1 MTWEGWTALVILALL
16 LFALARNLA
25 GADIL
30 LGGAAAVFALLSSF
44 SNKFPSVREVA
55 AGFGNEGLLT
65 VATLF
70 VLTAGLRETG
80 ALSMVAGALLGRP
93 RTVAGAQA
101 RLMIPTATA
110 SAFINNTPVVAMM
123 IPAVTEWCRKIGVSP
138 AKVMIPL
145 SYAAVLGGVLTLIG
159 TSTNLIVHGLMIA
172 AAKTDPAMPRFG
184 FWTIGAV
191 GLPCALAGLVFIL
204 LCARRLLPDRS
215 AVDVSHDDPRQYTV
229 EMLVEPGGAI
239 DGRTIEQA
247 GLRNLPTV
255 YLMEVQRD
263 DGQTTI
269 PAVGPQEVLRGG
281 DRLIFVGVVDS
292 VVDLH
297 RTRGLTPATNQV
309 FKLQD
314 PRHRRVLIEAVVG
327 SGCPLAGKGIR
338 EGRFR
343 TRYDAA
349 VIAVHRD
356 GERVRQKIGDIVLRP
371 GDTLLLEAHPRF
383 ADQWRDSRDF
393 LLVSPIA
400 GSAPRRHER
409 AWVALLILVGTI
421 VAMTFEAKIPV
432 LTTAMVAAGLMLV
445 TRCCTGDQ
453 ARRSV
458 DWSTL
463 VAIGASFGV
472 GKAIQTTGAAEFVSQ
487 TVLGPLQ
494 NLGPWAALLGIYFLT
509 LLFTEL
515 VSNNAAAAL
524 AFPIAHAT
532 AGAMGVDFMPFAVC
546 LAIAA
551 SCGFATPLGYQT
563 HLMVYGPG
571 GYRMS
576 DFMRIGLPLDGIVM
590 LVAVAVAPMVFPFH
604 P

>member
-30 LGGAAAVFALLSSF
+30 LGGAAALFALLSSF
-44 SNKFPSVREVA
+44 SAKFPSAREVA

-65 VATLF
+65 IAALF

-80 ALSMVAGALLGRP
+80 ALSLVAGGLLGRP
-93 RTVAGAQA
+93 RTVTGAQA
-101 RLMIPTATA
+101 RLMLPTAAA
-110 SAFINNTPVVAMM
+110 SGFINNTPVVAMM
-123 IPAVTEWCRKIGVSP
+123 IPTVNEWCRKIGVSP
-138 AKVMIPL
+138 SKLMIPL
-145 SYAAVLGGVLTLIG
+145 SYAAILGGLLTLIG

-172 AAKTDPAMPRFG
+172 AGKTDPSMPRFG

-191 GLPCALAGLVFIL
+191 GLPCAVAGIAFML
-204 LCARRLLPDRS
+204 LFSRRLLPDRAS
-215 AVDVSHDDPRQYTV
+215 ADVRHDDPRQYTL

-239 DGRTIEQA
+239 DGKTIEQA

-263 DGQTTI
+263 DGRTTI

-309 FKLQD
+309 FKLQE
-314 PRHRRVLIEAVVG
+314 PRHRRILIEAVVG
-327 SGCPLAGKGIR
+327 SACPLAGKGIR

-356 GERVRQKIGDIVLRP
+356 GERIRQKIGDIVLQT

-383 ADQWRDSRDF
+383 ADLWRDSRDF
-393 LLVSPIA
+393 LLLSPVA

-409 AWVALLILVGTI
+409 AWVALLILAATI
-421 VAMTFEAKIPV
+421 VAMTFEAKVPV
-432 LTTAMVAAGLMLV
+432 FTTALVAAGMMLIA
-445 TRCCTGDQ
+445 RCCTGEQ

-458 DWSTL
+458 DWTTL

-472 GKAIQTTGAAEFVSQ
+472 GKAIETTGAAAFVAQ
-487 TVLGPLQ
+487 TVLGPIQ
-494 NLGPWAALLGIYFLT
+494 NLGPWAALAGIYLLT
-509 LLFTEL
+509 LVFTEI

-524 AFPIAHAT
+524 AFPIAQAT
-532 AGAMGVDFMPFAVC
+532 AAAMGVSFMPFAVC

-551 SCGFATPLGYQT
+551 SAGFATPLGYQT

-571 GYRMS
+571 GYKFA
-576 DFMRIGLPLDGIVM
+576 DFMRIGLPLDGIIMIVAV
-590 LVAVAVAPMVFPFH
+590 LVAPLAFPFH
-604 P
+604 S